1 MNLPKDQ
8 RPKKGVKET
17 EVSNK
22 ADNGRMARTTIKGRL
37 HKESGPLPK
46 MGGPGPGGLTTRNQS
61 HQEETTEHKRF
72 FAGTLLVSVKWHQN

>member
-1 MNLPKDQ
+1 MEGWPEPVSKD
-8 RPKKGVKET
+8 
-17 EVSNK
+17 
-22 ADNGRMARTTIKGRL
+22 AYIK
-37 HKESGPLPK
+37 SGPLPK